1 MNILIKE
8 KLKNILKSLRHFKE
22 LFWYTCTKFL
32 WTNVKINN
40 ERSFFMTST
49 FILSGKKLIYVSRRL
64 FILFLVQIYM
74 LSLTPCHIAR
84 GQSTK
89 KHFVKQFQTKK
100 ISSSWFCTPV
110 VFLGSLSSWFRYYAY
125 KVFYE

>member
-1 MNILIKE
+1 
-8 KLKNILKSLRHFKE
+8 
-22 LFWYTCTKFL
+22 
-32 WTNVKINN
+32 
-40 ERSFFMTST
+40 MTST

-89 KHFVKQFQTKK
+89 KKHFVKQFQTKK
-100 ISSSWFCTPV
+100 ISSSWFCTHGTPV
-110 VFLGSLSSWFRYYAY
+110 VFLGSFSHHDSDTTLIKYFMNS
-125 KVFYE
+125 K